1 MTIVP
6 AKLHHVS
13 RQTQKLEETRRFYMD
28 VLGFRELSSRPSF
41 LFRGAWLYGSGIQI
55 HLIDEPFVEG
65 AEQPPNPR
73 ENHIAF
79 LIEDLDAAEE
89 TLKHHGIGY
98 LRQQS
103 SDGISEQ
110 IFFRDPEGW
119 MVELGNYL
127 APMDV

>member
-13 RQTQKLEETRRFYMD
+13 RQTQKLEETRRFYVD
-28 VLGFRELSSRPSF
+28 VLGFRELPSRPNF
-41 LFRGAWLYGSGIQI
+41 PFRGAWLYGSGIQI
-55 HLIDEPFVEG
+55 HLIDEPYGESSNK
-65 AEQPPNPR
+65 PPDPS

-79 LIEDLDAAEE
+79 MIEDLDAAEE
-89 TLKHHGIGY
+89 TLKQHGIGY
-98 LRQQS
+98 LRRQS
-103 SDGISEQ
+103 RDGKSEQ

-127 APMDV
+127 LPMDA

>member
-13 RQTQKLEETRRFYMD
+13 RQTRKLDETRRFYVD
-28 VLGFRELSSRPSF
+28 VLGFRELSSRPNF
-41 LFRGAWLYGSGIQI
+41 PFRGAWLYGSGIQI
-55 HLIDEPFVEG
+55 HLIDEPYHEAGG
-65 AEQPPNPR
+65 APNPR

-79 LIEDLDAAEE
+79 LIEDLDAAEA
-89 TLKHHGIGY
+89 TLKEHGISY
-98 LRQQS
+98 IRQQAR
-103 SDGISEQ
+103 DGRSEQ